1 MASIHFRKE
10 GEKSQ
15 KTYKPMGT
23 YRKRWKIAF
32 IFSGIVNVLL
42 SYFIYHSFYK

>member
-15 KTYKPMGT
+15 KTHKPMGT
-23 YRKRWKIAF
+23 YRKRWKVAF
-32 IFSGIVNVLL
+32 ILSGVLNVLFA
-42 SYFIYHSFYK
+42 YFIYNFFIK